1 MKLNR
6 YTLAGFLAIILWSST
21 VALSRSISEKVGPL
35 VLGFMVYTTAGALLA
50 VSALLQKRKLQLHG
64 GQVATTAV
72 RGLLFLVYTFSLYLA
87 LGQAADRLQAVEIGL
102 LNYLWP
108 SLTLLLSLVL
118 LRKHA
123 NGWLVPGTLLGLVGI
138 VLVLTQGSGV
148 SWHSFSRHI
157 LGSPLS
163 YGLGLL
169 AAVSW
174 ALYSNMTRRWNASA
188 SEWDMPLF
196 MLATGLAFGLAM
208 LFAGQAFEPHSRVVM
223 EILLLAAFTASGY
236 LLWDIAMRA
245 GDMVLVAAA
254 SYLTP
259 FFSTL
264 VSTLYLQVTPR
275 PSLWLGCLL
284 IIAGSFISWRS
295 FSETRRPDLV

>member
-1 MKLNR
+1 MAMKFNHS
-6 YTLAGFLAIILWSST
+6 TLAGFMAIILWSST

-35 VLGFMVYTTAGALLA
+35 MLGFTVYTTAGVMLA
-50 VSALLQKRKLQLHG
+50 VSAVLQKREVNISK
-64 GQVATTAV
+64 GQSRTIAV
-72 RGLLFLVYTFSLYLA
+72 RGLLFIVYTFSLYLA
-87 LGQAADRLQAVEIGL
+87 LGLATDRLQAVEIGL

-118 LRKHA
+118 LRKRA
-123 NGWLVPGTLLGLVGI
+123 NGWLVPGTLLGLAGI
-138 VLVLTQGSGV
+138 VLVLTQGSDV
-148 SWHSFSRHI
+148 SWDSFSGHI

-169 AAVSW
+169 AAFSW
-174 ALYSNMTRRWNASA
+174 ALYSNLTRRWNASA
-188 SEWDMPLF
+188 SGWDMPLF
-196 MLATGLAFGLAM
+196 MLATGLAFGLAA
-208 LFAGQAFEPHSRVVM
+208 LFTGREFALNGWTVLEVLV
-223 EILLLAAFTASGY
+223 LAAFTAAGY

-264 VSTLYLQVTPR
+264 VSTLYLQVLPG
-275 PSLWLGCLL
+275 PSLWIGCLL

-295 FSETRRPDLV
+295 FSSEV